1 MREESIPDC
10 NPFGKSEHRV
20 IPPVFSVAERIC
32 IHFKFIIT
40 MANPANS
47 ADSTAK
53 TNETVTSVEAIEV
66 LDLPTPAQ
74 PVVSLPNG
82 GVITGDDLDNISFQD
97 IKQFPAKKRDGIT
110 PHTYA
115 NQDYYLFSYKG
126 KNFTTRN
133 KDFASNHSSGDL
145 YSVTIGERVNGSAT
159 YFELVGYTTDTQHQR
174 REQQRLR
181 KATVDFQIKRL
192 DSYDPKTA
200 PVDADL
206 MGSLLAGAS
215 AR

>member
-1 MREESIPDC
+1 
-10 NPFGKSEHRV
+10 
-20 IPPVFSVAERIC
+20 
-32 IHFKFIIT
+32 

-74 PVVSLPNG
+74 PVVALPAG
-82 GVITGDDLDNISFQD
+82 GVIVGDDVDNISFQD
-97 IKQFPAKKRDGIT
+97 IKQYPAKKRDGVT
-110 PHTYA
+110 THTYA

-133 KDFASNHSSGDL
+133 KDFANAHKAGDL
-145 YSVTIGERVNGSAT
+145 YSVTLGERVNGSAT
-159 YFELVGYTTDTQHQR
+159 YFEMVGYSTITQR
-174 REQQRLR
+174 RARRMFELEDQ
-181 KATVDFQIKRL
+181 KVSFQIKQL
-192 DSYDPKTA
+192 ENFDPKTA

-206 MGSLLAGAS
+206 MGSLLASAS